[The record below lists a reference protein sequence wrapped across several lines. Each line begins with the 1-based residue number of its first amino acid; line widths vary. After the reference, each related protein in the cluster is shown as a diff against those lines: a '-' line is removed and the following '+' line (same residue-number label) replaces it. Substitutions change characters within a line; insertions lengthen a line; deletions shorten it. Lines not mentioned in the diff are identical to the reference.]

1 MNPKC
6 KKNGK
11 FKGLYAGLEPIVPPF
26 VAVSTNTNVVGNIN
40 AVVVVAGVS
49 LTVNTAPLV
58 SDPVVGP
65 LRA

>member
-26 VAVSTNTNVVGNIN
+26 VAVSTNTNVVGNIA
-40 AVVVVAGVS
+40 AVVVS

>member
-26 VAVSTNTNVVGNIN
+26 VAVSTNTNVVGNI
-40 AVVVVAGVS
+40 AVAVDVTLS